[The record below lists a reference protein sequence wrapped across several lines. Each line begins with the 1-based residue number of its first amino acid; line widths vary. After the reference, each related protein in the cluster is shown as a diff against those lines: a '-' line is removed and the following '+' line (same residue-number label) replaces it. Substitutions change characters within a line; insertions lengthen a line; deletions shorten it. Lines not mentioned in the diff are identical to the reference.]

1 MSNMKLY
8 NQFRAVPEEAKK
20 PIQAGRLKGMTD
32 INPMWRIKKLTEA
45 FGPCGIGWRY
55 SDVSMQLCPGANGE
69 IALFCTLYLWYKDGE
84 KWSEPIPGVGGA
96 TFVAKEKNGLYTDD
110 EAYKKAL
117 TDALSVACKAL
128 GIGADVYYAKDRTKY
143 TKVDPL
149 PAVSDEEKI
158 EKAAVIEMIIE
169 ACGGQKMADTAAV
182 KRYGKPL
189 AQLPLETLNEILAKV
204 SAA

>member
-1 MSNMKLY
+1 MSNMNLY

-32 INPMWRIKKLTEA
+32 INPMWRIKMLTEA
-45 FGPCGIGWRY
+45 FGASGTGWM
-55 SDVSMQLCPGANGE
+55 VENEQMQLCPGANGE
-69 IALFCTLYLWYKDGE
+69 IALFVTLDLRYKDGE
-84 KWSEPIPGVGGA
+84 KWSEAVHGVGGA
-96 TFVAKEKNGLYTDD
+96 MFVAKEKNGLYTDD
-110 EAYKKAL
+110 EAYKKAY

-143 TKVDPL
+143 TKIEPL
-149 PAVSDEEKI
+149 PEVSDEEKI
-158 EKAAVIEMIIE
+158 ERAAVISMIVE
-169 ACGGQKMADTAAV
+169 ACGGQKVADTAAV

-189 AQLPLETLNEILAKV
+189 AQLPLDTLNEILSKV